1 MCLYLHVCV
10 NLAMGEYHI
19 KDISFYILNSEVIS
33 GNPGLFFSWLSKMA
47 MNFPGGLCPIP

>member
-1 MCLYLHVCV
+1 MCV